1 MAISPCERPGGFID
15 APALGLVV
23 VTMVLLYGDNV
34 RPPDRKAQ
42 AIPTHHTTSP
52 KMILL
57 AKSEIRAMATC
68 L

>member
-42 AIPTHHTTSP
+42 AIPTHQTTSP